1 MSSLLN
7 GSGLSDRKGV
17 SEDRTPHYAASR
29 VTLNS
34 MAQPTKIYNAAS
46 IANAEDKSPGY
57 LGEFVYIDGGFRYL
71 DRQVLQARSC
81 HAL

>member
-1 MSSLLN
+1 
-7 GSGLSDRKGV
+7 
-17 SEDRTPHYAASR
+17 
-29 VTLNS
+29 

-71 DRQVLQARSC
+71 DRQVLQALSSAPATRLTISGNVQR
-81 HAL
+81 AKLVREVQPPIPTTG